1 MKYTCHLS
9 GFIGLSYKWVENIL
23 LQESLDL
30 LGMNMLSARLLDN
43 LWVILARGIKL
54 F

>member
-9 GFIGLSYKWVENIL
+9 RFIGLSYKWVKNIL

-30 LGMNMLSARLLDN
+30 LGMNTLSARLLGN
-43 LWVILARGIKL
+43 LWVVLVRGIKL